1 MVETRLRSSGLDRD
15 LRRSSD
21 ERGAAEAAPSG
32 LTADLWSS
40 ADLPE
45 HAGPGTQDERP
56 VARTYEL
63 AGRIGLAEVAHCA
76 VFDEVGTIVWPEL
89 QIHRGGWARSHAP
102 RPRHPPQEP
111 LPQRRDDPEVQAA
124 SDRATMTTE
133 LPSLALFIRCRR
145 LTRNASP
152 ELGQACG

>member
-76 VFDEVGTIVWPEL
+76 VFDEVGTIVRPEL
-89 QIHRGGWARSHAP
+89 QIHTGRVGHEVTPHDRDI
-102 RPRHPPQEP
+102 RPRSRCHSGATIPRYRRPATGPP
-111 LPQRRDDPEVQAA
+111 
-124 SDRATMTTE
+124 
-133 LPSLALFIRCRR
+133 
-145 LTRNASP
+145 
-152 ELGQACG
+152 